1 MKERNIIY
9 LNHILECISR
19 IHDYVGRMDEEVFL
33 RDSLVQDAVI
43 RNFEVIGEAV
53 KKLDDDFR
61 SRYPHIPWKN
71 IAGMR
76 DKLIHDYIGVDIWA
90 VWGVIEDVLPD
101 FEKQIKEMIKQQSK

>member
-1 MKERNIIY
+1 MEKSPLVY

-19 IHDYVGRMDEEVFL
+19 INFYVDGFDEDLFVQNI
-33 RDSLVQDAVI
+33 LVQDAVI

-53 KKLDDDFR
+53 KKLDADFR
-61 SRYPHIPWKN
+61 SKYPNIPWRN

-90 VWGVIEDVLPD
+90 VWGVVEEIIPD
-101 FEKQIKEMIKQQSK
+101 FEKQLKEIIVDLK

>member
-1 MKERNIIY
+1 MKKSPVVY

-19 IHDYVGRMDEEVFL
+19 INSYVEGIDEDAFL
-33 RDSLVQDAVI
+33 KDSLIQDAVI

-53 KKLDDDFR
+53 KKLDDSFR
-61 SRYPHIPWKN
+61 ADYPHIPWKN

-90 VWGVIEDVLPD
+90 IWGVIEEVIPD
-101 FEKQIKEMIKQQSK
+101 FEKQIKEIIKQLLK